1 MENLRITE
9 SIKENLLTAA
19 KWLKFLTVVSIVGVA
34 LVALMAMIIPFLAA
48 SQGILLFFVYMAAIA
63 IYIYPIVKCLK
74 IVESTRNA
82 MNNASQVDL
91 ETAAAS
97 LKSLLKYIGILCVIV
112 LSLYALIFFF
122 AVITRIVLF

>member
-48 SQGILLFFVYMAAIA
+48 SQGILLFFVYMAIA

-97 LKSLLKYIGILCVIV
+97 LKSLLKYIGILCIIV